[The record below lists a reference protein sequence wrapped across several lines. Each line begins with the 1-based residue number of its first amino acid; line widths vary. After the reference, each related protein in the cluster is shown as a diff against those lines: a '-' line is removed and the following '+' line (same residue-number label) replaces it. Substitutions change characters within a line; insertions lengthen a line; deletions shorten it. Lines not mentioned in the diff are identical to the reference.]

1 MRAEPRGGNIQK
13 TRRRAENMKIIGKI
27 IAVQNARQGE
37 GVNGTWY
44 SRDYVIE
51 DETHPGEG
59 VVVSTFS
66 TSIMQQVGKQT
77 QGQLTVEVEY
87 TPRLRYWD
95 GKRRDGSQGESN
107 WKQTNDVRYMRI
119 LKGTAANA
127 VAEQAQAQTQ
137 APAAQPILQQAQ
149 PVHQPVQ
156 QAQANDDLP
165 F

>member
-1 MRAEPRGGNIQK
+1 MRAEPRGGTNRK
-13 TRRRAENMKIIGKI
+13 TIRRAENMKIIGKI

-59 VVVSTFS
+59 VVVSTFN
-66 TSIMQQVGKQT
+66 TSIMQQIGKQT
-77 QGQLTVEVEY
+77 QGQLTVEAEY

-107 WKQTNDVRYMRI
+107 WKQTNDMRHLRI

-127 VAEQAQAQTQ
+127 VAEQAQA
-137 APAAQPILQQAQ
+137 PVAQPILQQA
-149 PVHQPVQ
+149 
-156 QAQANDDLP
+156 
-165 F
+165 

>member
-1 MRAEPRGGNIQK
+1 
-13 TRRRAENMKIIGKI
+13 MKIIGKI

-59 VVVSTFS
+59 VVVSTFN

-77 QGQLTVEVEY
+77 QGQLTVEAEY

-107 WKQTNDVRYMRI
+107 WKQTNDMRHLRI
-119 LKGTAANA
+119 LKGTPANA
-127 VAEQAQAQTQ
+127 VAEQAQAQ
-137 APAAQPILQQAQ
+137 APAAQPILQQQ
-149 PVHQPVQ
+149 QPVQ
-156 QAQANDDLP
+156 QARANDDLP

>member
-1 MRAEPRGGNIQK
+1 MA
-13 TRRRAENMKIIGKI
+13 KIIGKI

-44 SRDYVIE
+44 SREYVIE

-59 VVVSTFS
+59 VVVSTFN

-95 GKRRDGSQGESN
+95 GKRRDGSMGEST
-107 WKQTNDVRYMRI
+107 WRQTNDVRYLRI

-127 VAEQAQAQTQ
+127 VTEQ
-137 APAAQPILQQAQ
+137 APAPVEQ
-149 PVHQPVQ
+149 PVQHTPQPVQ
-156 QAQANDDLP
+156 QPMQQAQDDLP